1 MWVYSFDF
9 TIFWWCVGCRENKTL
24 CSSQTTQDMKKIYLL
39 LFLCFSLLSAHA
51 QNKKELNSTILELNS
66 TIKKLKSDKA
76 TMSNTYEEVIEEKNR
91 VIKKNTNEIE
101 ELNSLNKSNNS
112 EIDKL
117 KKIIIENEKLNDSL
131 TSIIE
136 AKCAI
141 STINVS
147 GRCVLTIKIGNL
159 EVLTEDLEVM
169 NWDGAMKACEN
180 LGDGWRL
187 PTSEELEVLFEN
199 WEKIGGFKNME
210 NGYWHSAKYGNLDRD
225 GYSWTA
231 EDPADDGTF
240 KASVRAVRAL
250 P

>member
-1 MWVYSFDF
+1 
-9 TIFWWCVGCRENKTL
+9 
-24 CSSQTTQDMKKIYLL
+24 
-39 LFLCFSLLSAHA
+39 
-51 QNKKELNSTILELNS
+51 
-66 TIKKLKSDKA
+66 
-76 TMSNTYEEVIEEKNR
+76 MSNTYEEVIKEKNL

-159 EVLTEDLEVM
+159 EVLTEDLEGM
-169 NWDGAMKACEN
+169 IWDGAMKACEN

-187 PTSEELEVLFEN
+187 PTFEELEVLFEN
-199 WEKIGGFKNME
+199 WEKIGGFIDGE
-210 NGYWHSAKYGNLDRD
+210 NGYWYSSKYGNLDRRGD
-225 GYSWTA
+225 SWTTVN
-231 EDPADDGTF
+231 PADNGTMW
-240 KASVRAVRAL
+240 ARVRAVRTL